1 MRGIE
6 HFRQFHPDCRQI
18 IHVEKAAVINF
29 LGCDPPEC
37 EAIRLGVEQFVE
49 PVKAARITWAPV
61 HLGQS
66 FLDRALD
73 LGRFLTTPLQ
83 AALYDFF
90 FARALSNFFRINLSA
105 ARQIF
110 ERSQNTLKLTV
121 KLFVFVFG
129 EIFQRHLENKTV
141 GAGRDRQ
148 FLILIGKI
156 ERAFFE
162 THLQFTALEHASVLI
177 AQDR

>member
-1 MRGIE
+1 M
-6 HFRQFHPDCRQI
+6 
-18 IHVEKAAVINF
+18 
-29 LGCDPPEC
+29 
-37 EAIRLGVEQFVE
+37 
-49 PVKAARITWAPV
+49 PVD
-61 HLGQS
+61 LGQR
-66 FLDRALD
+66 FFDRALD

-83 AALYDFF
+83 AALYDFLF
-90 FARALSNFFRINLSA
+90 SRALSNFFRINLSA

-162 THLQFTALEHASVLI
+162 THL
-177 AQDR
+177 